1 MAEHI
6 KMMLRKGTVL
16 TRNESPC
23 YGIAWKSMKTLR
35 HSKEEHRVAK
45 AQHRM
50 AMKRNGNALIEK
62 RWKSIE
68 LSCKGM
74 ELL

>member
-6 KMMLRKGTVL
+6 KVMLRKGTVL

-23 YGIAWKSMKTLR
+23 YGIAWKS
-35 HSKEEHRVAK
+35 
-45 AQHRM
+45 
-50 AMKRNGNALIEK
+50 
-62 RWKSIE
+62 IE
-68 LSCKGM
+68 LSCKGI